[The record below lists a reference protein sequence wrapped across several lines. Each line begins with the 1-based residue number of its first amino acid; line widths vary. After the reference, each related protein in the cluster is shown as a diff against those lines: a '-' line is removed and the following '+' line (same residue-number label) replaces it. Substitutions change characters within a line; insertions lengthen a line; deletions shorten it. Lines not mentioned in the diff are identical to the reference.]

1 MFFVTRFL
9 PFLNALIAGVA
20 IEMSFRNPARYI
32 EANNVGVLLLVI
44 GTILLMYRATNAE
57 RLTIVGLVAL
67 FYLGAVFLTF
77 FLSSG
82 WIRHL
87 VAGSVF
93 AVVWLF
99 LEEAY
104 RYIYEPERYHRHAL
118 DHIGAFLGI
127 AALAM
132 TVAGL
137 FGLRIFLVTRLFLLV
152 PIAFAAGTL
161 ISALVLATH
170 PMRLRDLSG
179 ASMLFGLLVA
189 ELMWCVSF
197 LPSHYWVNATL
208 VTVPYYVALHIVRHE
223 LGKSLT
229 SRHLRRYSV
238 VAIAAIVLV
247 VSTAQ
252 WVI

>member
-1 MFFVTRFL
+1 M
-9 PFLNALIAGVA
+9 AL
-20 IEMSFRNPARYI
+20 RNPTRYI
-32 EANNVGVLLLVI
+32 EANNVGVLLLII
-44 GTILLMYRATNAE
+44 GSILLMYRATNAE
-57 RLTIVGLVAL
+57 RLTIVGLVAF
-67 FYLGAVFLTF
+67 FYLGAAFLTF

-82 WIRHL
+82 LIRHL
-87 VAGSVF
+87 VVALVVGSL
-93 AVVWLF
+93 WIF

-127 AALAM
+127 ASLAM
-132 TVAGL
+132 AVSGL
-137 FGLRIFLVTRLFLLV
+137 FGLRIFLVTRLFVLL
-152 PIAFAAGTL
+152 PIGFGLGTL

-170 PMRLRDLSG
+170 PMKFRDLSIS
-179 ASMLFGLLVA
+179 ALLFGGLVA

-223 LGKSLT
+223 LGQSLT
-229 SRHLRRYSV
+229 RRHIRRYTL
-238 VAIAAIVLV
+238 VALAAIVLV
-247 VSTAQ
+247 VASAQ